1 MTVKRRTANI
11 APAQVSSR
19 TTDNTVSFPVS
30 GMLSQWSKSSN
41 TGPASRT
48 AKSANTI
55 NVIVFRRELAKA
67 LRTGTFKSVSVAS
80 AKQK

>member
-1 MTVKRRTANI
+1 MMVKRRTANI

-19 TTDNTVSFPVS
+19 TTESTVSFPVS
-30 GMLSQWSKSSN
+30 GMLSHWSTNSN

-55 NVIVFRRELAKA
+55 QMIGFRRTA
-67 LRTGTFKSVSVAS
+67 TV
-80 AKQK
+80 